1 MPSLQNIIKLFYDT
15 RLSSKRVQKKRSSG
29 LLIVVFIILLLIL
42 AGIVGF
48 GYVMNHTLNRI
59 EKVESAGE
67 NWVSPEEAAR
77 EMAEM
82 EDPEG
87 TGQSEGM
94 AGEGAEQGSKPEGD
108 TEKQDTISPE
118 DVVFTK
124 PEKQVKTSKVKNILL
139 IGQDRRPG
147 EKRARSDTMIL
158 CSINV
163 DTQEIKLI
171 SFMRDLFVPFPE
183 DYLASRMNHAFA
195 WGGMSML
202 DQIFEEDF
210 GVTVDGN
217 VVVDFQ
223 SFVQVMGLI
232 APIEIELKDYE
243 VGYLNRGTNWGFR
256 TGVNALNAEQLLAY
270 TRIRYAGH
278 GDWERTDRQRTVL
291 SKAFDKVRKLSL
303 KELTDLMD
311 EVLPYVTTDM
321 SNAEILSLLYTVATN
336 RMGIAGTYRI
346 PIEGSYTEESIYG
359 MAVLVP
365 DLEQNSAFLHQII
378 YRE

>member
-1 MPSLQNIIKLFYDT
+1 MAKKKK
-15 RLSSKRVQKKRSSG
+15 RGLSSQGVQKKRSSV
-29 LLIVVFIILLLIL
+29 LLLVVFLFLLLIL
-42 AGIVGF
+42 AGVVGF

-59 EKVESAGE
+59 EKVDRAGE
-67 NWVSPEEAAR
+67 DWVTPEEAAR
-77 EMAEM
+77 QMSEM
-82 EDPEG
+82 EDPDDAGQLDDMAEEG
-87 TGQSEGM
+87 TER
-94 AGEGAEQGSKPEGD
+94 ENKPDED
-108 TEKQDTISPE
+108 SEKQDTLAPE

-124 PEKQVKTSKVKNILL
+124 PEKQVKTPKVKNILL

-147 EKRARSDTMIL
+147 EKRARSDSMIL

-202 DQIFEEDF
+202 DQIFEDDF

-232 APIEIELKDYE
+232 APLEIELKDYE
-243 VGYLNRGTNWGFR
+243 AWFLNKGTNWGFR

-270 TRIRYAGH
+270 TRIRYVGH
-278 GDWERTDRQRTVL
+278 GDWERTERQRTVL
-291 SKAFDKVRKLSL
+291 SKAFEKVRTLGL
-303 KELTDLMD
+303 KELTDLLD

-321 SNAEILSLLYTVATN
+321 SNADMLSLLYTVAAN

-346 PIEGSYTEESIYG
+346 PIDGSYTEESIYG

-365 DLEQNSAFLHQII
+365 DLEQNSAFLHRII
-378 YRE
+378 YGE